1 MNSRKF
7 PRTMDEAFPHGP
19 QYGCAIEKPV
29 TTGERITDAAFA
41 AFIGICLAAAL
52 VSWWSS

>member
-1 MNSRKF
+1 MNTRRF
-7 PRTMDEAFPHGP
+7 PRTMDEAFPRGA

-29 TTGERITDAAFA
+29 TTGERVADVVFA
-41 AFIGICLAAAL
+41 AFIGACLAAAL

>member
-7 PRTMDEAFPHGP
+7 PRTMDQAFPFGAE
-19 QYGCAIEKPV
+19 YGCAIEKPV
-29 TTGERITDAAFA
+29 TTGERIVDALFA
-41 AFIGICLAAAL
+41 AFIGVCLAAAF